1 MAVIGILNKKG
12 RDSGPLNQLLEDV
25 ISEKQ

>member
-1 MAVIGILNKKG
+1 MAVIKIPNKKG
-12 RDSGPLNQLLEDV
+12 RDSGPLNQPLEDV